1 MMLMLVG
8 VAVIAMVVL
17 VLVRVPIVAVMMRVL
32 IGMTIVTVVVRMLV
46 GMAVIAMMMGMI
58 VRMIWP
64 GKGRGRTQRQCCAAC
79 QKSLFPVWVCHSNG
93 LPFLLYR

>member
-17 VLVRVPIVAVMMRVL
+17 VLVRV
-32 IGMTIVTVVVRMLV
+32 TIVTVVVRMLV

-79 QKSLFPVWVCHSNG
+79 QKSLFPMWVCHSNG